1 MTHSA
6 AFCYA
11 PMQGVEMASDI
22 LKLTLSAYPRLLSPV
37 TVKQLQRRG
46 LLLLVSLF
54 EGRTVQLVFW
64 WQCVRLG
71 VVSHLCTILAGLVGA

>member
-1 MTHSA
+1 
-6 AFCYA
+6 
-11 PMQGVEMASDI
+11 MASDI

-64 WQCVRLG
+64 CQRVRLG
-71 VVSHLCTILAGLVGA
+71 VVSLLHLCTMLAGLVGA